1 MSPSI
6 KEANQFLRWMYTL
19 QEQSELLLEDA
30 ANEPLEKVI
39 HRLTL
44 LSSKWKVYI
53 EHAERVGLS
62 LHDYRESTQGIIR
75 NLERTHKVLRKR
87 KLEPAAFRLLEPVW
101 PLLDDLDK
109 ATVALGYR
117 AVWRPVAEACIGG
130 YIHTD
135 KLLNSPLI
143 QKLLP
148 LPITTVARTT
158 KPQGEIERVWSEHNA
173 HLGKRKGMTIH
184 VQFRVHNLAGV
195 MCRAVAYFRFS
206 SGEKLADRNNAY
218 RTADGQVAVGEE
230 FTPRYKNTV
239 FDDFSLFLPYSELH
253 LTKGKHNVQFFIS
266 LNIPSTSKKIAQS
279 EYYGFE
285 YRRA

>member
-39 HRLTL
+39 RHLTL
-44 LSSKWKVYI
+44 LSSKWKKYI

-62 LHDYRESTQGIIR
+62 LHDYREPTQGIIR
-75 NLERTHKVLRKR
+75 NLERTQKVLRKR
-87 KLEPAAFRLLEPVW
+87 KLAPTMSRSLEPVW

-109 ATVALGYR
+109 VIVALGYR
-117 AVWRPVAEACIGG
+117 PVCRPVAEACIGG

-148 LPITTVARTT
+148 QPVTAVARTT
-158 KPQGEIERVWSEHNA
+158 KPQGEIERVWSEHNNY
-173 HLGKRKGMTIH
+173 LGKKKGMTIH
-184 VQFRVHNLAGV
+184 VKFRVHNLSGV

-206 SGEKLADRNNAY
+206 SGEKLADRNNAH
-218 RTADGQVAVGEE
+218 RTTDGQVAVGEE
-230 FTPRYKNTV
+230 FTPRYKNTI

-253 LTKGKHNVQFFIS
+253 LIKGKHNVQYCVSI
-266 LNIPSTSKKIAQS
+266 NIPSTSLKIAQS
-279 EYYGFE
+279 EYYNFE
-285 YRRA
+285 FRRA